1 MRRILGVA
9 GALLLIPVSFSIF
22 LSTGRHQGSLLAN
35 GPAPRPSGSL
45 ATPVTESTPG
55 LLSNI
60 PAGANTALVTYV
72 DALTFGLHTGKN
84 IGINAISKPGCAC
97 RIIGES
103 FKAIYTKA
111 NLIGGAYSL
120 KQSTVIRNTK
130 SAITLKVVIHMSN
143 TTHIIRKTG
152 AREIWKGVD
161 IPAYFTLA
169 KYGNSWKIKE
179 TSVKL

>member
-1 MRRILGVA
+1 
-9 GALLLIPVSFSIF
+9 
-22 LSTGRHQGSLLAN
+22 
-35 GPAPRPSGSL
+35 
-45 ATPVTESTPG
+45 
-55 LLSNI
+55 
-60 PAGANTALVTYV
+60 
-72 DALTFGLHTGKN
+72 
-84 IGINAISKPGCAC
+84 
-97 RIIGES
+97 
-103 FKAIYTKA
+103 
-111 NLIGGAYSL
+111 
-120 KQSTVIRNTK
+120 VIRNTK